1 VTMRLEDFETY
12 AVEGI
17 DGGGLK
23 KAGQVI
29 FAPVADLPS
38 GADKATHN
46 LRQVSR
52 FLALLNEL
60 VEEPVEPAKEE
71 AQ

>member
-1 VTMRLEDFETY
+1 MKLENFETY

-23 KAGQVI
+23 RDGVVV
-29 FAPVADLPS
+29 FAPVPPEAVDAPES
-38 GADKATHN
+38 AK
-46 LRQVSR
+46 QVSE

-60 VEEPVEPAKEE
+60 VEQTEGIEE
-71 AQ
+71 